1 MNKKDCNYRVSL
13 GLIGVISS
21 LVNLEKQEIWSIL
34 ADETQV
40 CFDRMDK
47 KGIQKSWR
55 WATFPGTTLRLKITV
70 QAPWRYSKQAD
81 SQPRRCEIKLD
92 TNQYENFTSAQVE
105 EFLVEKILLGV
116 E

>member
-1 MNKKDCNYRVSL
+1 MNKIKCNYRVSL

-21 LVNLEKQEIWSIL
+21 LVDMEEREIWSTL
-34 ADETQV
+34 ADETQT

-47 KGIQKSWR
+47 RGIRKSWR
-55 WATFPGTTLRLKITV
+55 WIAFPGTTLRLKITV
-70 QAPWRYSKQAD
+70 QEGYRGANKPPIRG
-81 SQPRRCEIKLD
+81 CEIRLD
-92 TNQYENFTSAQVE
+92 TKQYEEFTSDQVE